1 MLFDIVT
8 LIVGVFLT
16 VRKLDV
22 KRREAKDYPD
32 VPVAAFEEWK
42 AAALRAYNLGSFA
55 CFGRLFLDYVL
66 RYGVARV
73 VPWSVI
79 QVSGGVLFFGW
90 VGCMVY
96 AFVLASRARGLQ
108 EKAKIVLLP
117 AAPPPAPP

>member
-8 LIVGVFLT
+8 LIIGVFLT

-22 KRREAKDYPD
+22 KRREASEHPHVD
-32 VPVAAFEEWK
+32 VAAFEEWK
-42 AAALRAYNLGSFA
+42 ATALRAYNLGSLA

-66 RYGVARV
+66 RFGVARV
-73 VPWSVI
+73 APSIVI
-79 QVSGGVLFFGW
+79 QVSGGTLFFLW

-96 AFVLASRARGLQ
+96 TFVLSSRARGLQ

-117 AAPPPAPP
+117 AAPPPTPP